1 MKNFLAL
8 HSSRSFVHRYHVIC
22 FYVKLTWHQ
31 SVGGRVY
38 FEGKVDGNPVDR
50 DYYVTINHVCGY
62 SVSKV
67 LMMAS
72 TAKRR
77 SKGSKASDGK
87 RKKKPNG
94 SEEDSPAFL
103 SSNYAE
109 PPVSKIYNSRFNS
122 SPPAEGEKSQQQESR
137 VTQLFRKDLI
147 SAMKLP
153 DNEQLA
159 PDDYIE
165 ILDSWKLEWEKGVQ
179 VPVKPQC
186 LPQPNVKEIRKR
198 NRMSSYRIPKKLIRF
213 TRDGF
218 FNPDHHVMSY
228 TNTLAERLVRYDID
242 DVDCEWLKNLNQQ
255 REDYGLEPVEESMF
269 EQIMEAFEVQCFEN
283 FQEAIKSEE
292 GLGIEYD
299 EDAICDVCRSP
310 DSHEGNEMVF
320 CDSCNI
326 CVHQI
331 CYGITKIPEGSWICR
346 TCALGIRPACVL
358 CPNRGGAMKTTRCG
372 QKWAHVGC
380 AVWIPE
386 VSFLNFVKME
396 PIIKISQIPA
406 SRWAATCTLC
416 KEKTGAC
423 ITCSEKGCK
432 SSFHVTCAFNE
443 GLQMRATVKYTDS
456 DDDLLSAFCKKH
468 SKKRFS
474 VYSDSEEE
482 TAASRTEKEAL
493 TSEERANLRQQ
504 KIKEKEAEF
513 YNYVN
518 IEEISDWFRLDRLD
532 IEDIFYYWKQKRAI
546 NNCNR
551 PFLTPKI
558 DTEEDTCTEE
568 SSPFL
573 MLKKLVHQRQDL
585 ERARNLCYMV
595 IKREKHSKRW
605 ITAKEQIFLKQLEIL
620 RKESKKL
627 TQEQRLAVLNAN
639 DGDLSHDKKYAFLNV
654 PSPNMVSVLTNLAG
668 EVVKPTFNGLTKN
681 QSPKKADRKKSE
693 KSPNP
698 YAKHYLNGLVKRS
711 ERWLPLASKQKKTK
725 PQNTKLSQD
734 KSHQDFSYQCV
745 TSRNEAQLDTSSFL
759 SPKSDTRDFNVSGDT
774 CSSFN
779 EMESV
784 KNDLLFITDTKDS
797 ICTPLP
803 TESSNDTESSSFAN
817 HLLGDQKSFNSGDT
831 DMWHSESE
839 HNIELVNANEEIY
852 NPGEIDLS
860 ADIKVVDI
868 YDCESVNDDNN
879 CKLATESQLDET
891 IGNFSSKK
899 KLKASRLKSK
909 HKTLSRRK
917 RKSNADKSATS
928 RNSPIEDEE
937 PADKK
942 FKSELSD
949 CKSSA
954 ITKGLSNEH
963 KNVSKMSEESEVDDD
978 KSESDSTSVPNESH
992 SVINNNELRAEN
1004 NKVSISDVKSSNLI
1018 PSSKNKVDNSE
1029 KEKPTSKEEVDSVGK
1044 LIDVESAL
1052 VKSCLKIQLDRNLQL
1067 QMEQNKVK
1075 LPQPYVVLKSEDI
1088 VNCVKN
1094 KTNVSNIKT
1103 SFNRT
1108 CDDKSLKRAITSN
1121 AGKTQDCDKSEL
1133 KFRPICN
1140 KNSPVRTQS
1149 PTTVK
1154 FAENGTSRLNKSS
1167 PRHNSQDKVS
1177 VPTKSSSSKTKLLN
1191 NSAAA
1196 TASSL
1201 PVNKRPSSPLTK
1213 CQEKT
1218 ASPSINSSD
1227 SKDSSIP
1234 KDKSVDAPLSRSVLL
1249 RGYKIPKKTRSGKP
1263 EENSLDSKRGSSP
1276 LSPLPDITPS
1286 GGSSYHSSSKS
1297 SWRKLES
1304 RSEKMASS
1312 KSWTTAN
1319 GDSQQSE
1326 RLVLQVKKEVYD
1338 PDSPRWQTEP
1348 NSFNTGGEM
1357 PGWAPLLP
1365 PFEPLLPPP
1374 LPPFE
1379 PVRWPLMR
1387 NQGVFPPV
1395 PMNYRPGPYKT

>member
-1 MKNFLAL
+1 
-8 HSSRSFVHRYHVIC
+8 
-22 FYVKLTWHQ
+22 
-31 SVGGRVY
+31 
-38 FEGKVDGNPVDR
+38 
-50 DYYVTINHVCGY
+50 
-62 SVSKV
+62 
-67 LMMAS
+67 MAS

-77 SKGSKASDGK
+77 TKGSKASDGK

-103 SSNYAE
+103 SSNYDE
-109 PPVSKIYNSRFNS
+109 LPTSKIYNSRFNS
-122 SPPAEGEKSQQQESR
+122 LPLAEVGKLKDGFIKPERSVEGEKSQQQESR

-153 DNEQLA
+153 DNEPLA

-165 ILDSWKLEWEKGVQ
+165 ITDSWKLEWEKGVQ
-179 VPVKPQC
+179 VPVKPKS
-186 LPQPNVKEIRKR
+186 LPQPNVHEIRKR
-198 NRMSSYRIPKKLIRF
+198 NRMSSFKLPKKLIRF
-213 TRDGF
+213 TRDRF

-228 TNTLAERLVRYDID
+228 TNTLAERTCRYDME
-242 DVDCEWLKNLNQQ
+242 DVDYHWLMSVNQQ
-255 REDYGLEPVEESMF
+255 REDYGLQPIEESFF
-269 EQIMEAFEVQCFEN
+269 EQIFEEFEDQSFEN

-406 SRWAATCTLC
+406 FRWALVCSLC

-432 SSFHVTCAFNE
+432 AAFHVTCAFNE
-443 GLQMRATVKYTDS
+443 GLQMRATVKNTDS
-456 DDDLLSAFCKKH
+456 DDDSLAAFCKKH
-468 SKKRFS
+468 SKKKCIMDSDDETS
-474 VYSDSEEE
+474 V
-482 TAASRTEKEAL
+482 SRNEKETL

-513 YNYVN
+513 YNYVS
-518 IEEISDWFRLDRLD
+518 IDEVSDLYQADRHD
-532 IEDIFYYWKQKRAI
+532 IETIYYYWKLKRAV
-546 NNCNR
+546 NNFNR

-558 DTEEDTCTEE
+558 DTEENACTEE

-595 IKREKHSKRW
+595 IKREKHAKRW
-605 ITAKEQIFLKQLEIL
+605 IAAKEQIFLKQLEIL
-620 RKESKKL
+620 RKEGKKL
-627 TQEQRLAVLNAN
+627 TVEQRLAVLSAN
-639 DGDLSHDKKYAFLNV
+639 DGDIAHDKKYAFLNA

-668 EVVKPTFNGLTKN
+668 EVVKPTFNGMNKN
-681 QSPKKADRKKSE
+681 QSPKKIDRKKSE

-711 ERWLPLASKQKKTK
+711 ERWLPLASKQKKLK
-725 PQNTKLSQD
+725 LQNSKLSHD
-734 KSHQDFSYQCV
+734 KSNQNLSYQCV
-745 TSRNEAQLDTSSFL
+745 TSKNEAQLDTSSFL

-779 EMESV
+779 ELESV
-784 KNDLLFITDTKDS
+784 KNNLLFINNTKDS

-817 HLLGDQKSFNSGDT
+817 HLLGEQKNLHSLDA

-839 HNIELVNANEEIY
+839 YNIELAANDEIA
-852 NPGEIDLS
+852 NPGEIDL
-860 ADIKVVDI
+860 AANIKIEDI
-868 YDCESVNDDNN
+868 YDCENAYYDSNS
-879 CKLATESQLDET
+879 KLATESQLDKNT
-891 IGNFSSKK
+891 VSFSCKK
-899 KLKASRLKSK
+899 KSKACRSKSK
-909 HKTLSRRK
+909 HKSFSSRK
-917 RKSNADKSATS
+917 QKSNANTS
-928 RNSPIEDEE
+928 RNNPAENEE
-937 PADKK
+937 PVNKK
-942 FKSELSD
+942 YKSEIPD
-949 CKSSA
+949 CKNTV
-954 ITKGLSNEH
+954 ITKSLSNEH
-963 KNVSKMSEESEVDDD
+963 VLKISEESEVDDD
-978 KSESDSTSVPNESH
+978 RSESDSTSVPNESH
-992 SVINNNELRAEN
+992 FVISDNELRAE
-1004 NKVSISDVKSSNLI
+1004 NKVSISDVKCANVIL
-1018 PSSKNKVDNSE
+1018 SSKSKVDDPE
-1029 KEKPTSKEEVDSVGK
+1029 KEKPTSKEDLDSDDK
-1044 LIDVESAL
+1044 LVDVENVL
-1052 VKSCLKIQLDRNLQL
+1052 VKSCLKVQWDRNLQL
-1067 QMEQNKVK
+1067 QMEQNKIK

-1088 VNCVKN
+1088 VNCVKTKN
-1094 KTNVSNIKT
+1094 SVSNNKN
-1103 SFNRT
+1103 SFDRA

-1121 AGKTQDCDKSEL
+1121 TDRTQDCDKSEL

-1177 VPTKSSSSKTKLLN
+1177 IPVKSSVSKTKHLN

-1218 ASPSINSSD
+1218 ASPSVNSD
-1227 SKDSSIP
+1227 LKDSSIP

-1286 GGSSYHSSSKS
+1286 GGSSYHSNAKS

-1304 RSEKMASS
+1304 RSEKMASN
-1312 KSWTTAN
+1312 KSWTTSN
-1319 GDSQQSE
+1319 GDGQQSE
-1326 RLVLQVKKEVYD
+1326 RLVLQVKKEVVYD

-1348 NSFNTGGEM
+1348 SSFNTGGEM
-1357 PGWAPLLP
+1357 AGWAPLLP

-1387 NQGVFPPV
+1387 NQSGFPPV

>member
-1 MKNFLAL
+1 
-8 HSSRSFVHRYHVIC
+8 
-22 FYVKLTWHQ
+22 
-31 SVGGRVY
+31 
-38 FEGKVDGNPVDR
+38 
-50 DYYVTINHVCGY
+50 
-62 SVSKV
+62 
-67 LMMAS
+67 MMAS

-87 RKKKPNG
+87 RKKKPSG

-153 DNEQLA
+153 DNEPLA

-165 ILDSWKLEWEKGVQ
+165 ITDTWKLEWEKGVQ
-179 VPVKPQC
+179 VPVKPKS

-198 NRMSSYRIPKKLIRF
+198 NRMCSYKIPKKLIRF

-228 TNTLAERLVRYDID
+228 SNTLAERMVRYDMDGID
-242 DVDCEWLKNLNQQ
+242 YHWLKNLNQQ
-255 REDYGLEPVEESMF
+255 REDYGLKPVEESFF
-269 EQIMEAFEVQCFEN
+269 EQVIAAFEVQSFEN

-396 PIIKISQIPA
+396 PIVKISQIPA
-406 SRWAATCTLC
+406 SRWALVCSLC
-416 KEKTGAC
+416 NEKTGAC
-423 ITCSEKGCK
+423 ITCSEKGCRV
-432 SSFHVTCAFNE
+432 SFHVTCAFNE

-456 DDDLLSAFCKKH
+456 DDDLLTAFCKKH
-468 SKKRFS
+468 SKKRFT
-474 VYSDSEEE
+474 VYSDSEDE

-518 IEEISDWFRLDRLD
+518 IDEVSDLFTADRHD
-532 IEDIFYYWKQKRAI
+532 IETIFYYWKQKRVAI
-546 NNCNR
+546 NLNR

-620 RKESKKL
+620 RKESNKL
-627 TQEQRLAVLNAN
+627 TQEQRLAVLSAN
-639 DGDLSHDKKYAFLNV
+639 DGDLAHDKKYAFLNA

-668 EVVKPTFNGLTKN
+668 EVVKSTFNGLTKN
-681 QSPKKADRKKSE
+681 QSPKKTDRKKSE

-698 YAKHYLNGLVKRS
+698 YAKHYLNGLEKRS
-711 ERWLPLASKQKKTK
+711 ERWLPLVSKQKKIK
-725 PQNTKLSQD
+725 PQNTKLSHG
-734 KSHQDFSYQCV
+734 KSNENFSYQCV
-745 TSRNEAQLDTSSFL
+745 TSKNEAQLDTSSFL

-779 EMESV
+779 EIESV
-784 KNDLLFITDTKDS
+784 KNDLLFISDTKDG

-803 TESSNDTESSSFAN
+803 TESSNDTESLSFAN
-817 HLLGDQKSFNSGDT
+817 HLLGDQKAFHT

-839 HNIELVNANEEIY
+839 HNVELVTANDKIY
-852 NPGEIDLS
+852 NPGEIDL
-860 ADIKVVDI
+860 AANIKVEDI
-868 YDCESVNDDNN
+868 YDCDSVQNDNN
-879 CKLATESQLDET
+879 CKLTTESQLDET
-891 IGNFSSKK
+891 TEKFSCKK
-899 KLKASRLKSK
+899 KSKASRLKSK
-909 HKTLSRRK
+909 HKSVSSRK
-917 RKSNADKSATS
+917 RKSHADKSAIS

-937 PADKK
+937 PVDKK
-942 FKSELSD
+942 HKSELPD
-949 CKSSA
+949 CISTV

-963 KNVSKMSEESEVDDD
+963 KNISKVYEESDGYDD
-978 KSESDSTSVPNESH
+978 KSESDSTSVPTESH
-992 SVINNNELRAEN
+992 SVINNNELKAEN
-1004 NKVSISDVKSSNLI
+1004 NKVSIADVKCANLT
-1018 PSSKNKVDNSE
+1018 PSSKNKVDNCE
-1029 KEKPTSKEEVDSVGK
+1029 KEKPTRKEEIDSVGK
-1044 LIDVESAL
+1044 LTDVETAL

-1067 QMEQNKVK
+1067 QMDQNKVK

-1094 KTNVSNIKT
+1094 KTNVSNSKT
-1103 SFNRT
+1103 SFNRP
-1108 CDDKSLKRAITSN
+1108 CDDKSLKRAISSN

-1133 KFRPICN
+1133 KFRPICS

-1154 FAENGTSRLNKSS
+1154 FVENGTSRLNKSS

-1177 VPTKSSSSKTKLLN
+1177 TSIKSSTSKTKLLN
-1191 NSAAA
+1191 NTAAA

-1201 PVNKRPSSPLTK
+1201 PVNKRPSSPLTNK

-1227 SKDSSIP
+1227 LKDSSIP
-1234 KDKSVDAPLSRSVLL
+1234 KDKLVDAPLSRSVLL

-1276 LSPLPDITPS
+1276 LSPLPDITPT
-1286 GGSSYHSSSKS
+1286 GGSSYHSSAKS

-1304 RSEKMASS
+1304 RSEKIASN

-1338 PDSPRWQTEP
+1338 PDSPRWQSEP

-1387 NQGVFPPV
+1387 NQGGFPPV